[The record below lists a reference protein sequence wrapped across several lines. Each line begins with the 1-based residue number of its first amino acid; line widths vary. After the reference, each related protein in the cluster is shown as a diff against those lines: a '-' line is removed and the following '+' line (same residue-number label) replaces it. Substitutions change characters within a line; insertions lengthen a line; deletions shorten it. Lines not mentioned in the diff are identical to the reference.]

1 LKGIRVLDMGCGT
14 GILGILA
21 ARLGASS
28 VIGIDVEAW
37 SAENA
42 AENANRNAVPAQGS
56 YADWLCGDAEMLPS
70 LWAVHGKFDLI
81 LANINRN
88 ILLKDM
94 AAYDGCLQSGG
105 QLWLSG
111 FYTEDHGVL
120 LREAK
125 RLGLVC
131 VGSAALNQWSTL
143 LFAKV

>member
-1 LKGIRVLDMGCGT
+1 
-14 GILGILA
+14 
-21 ARLGASS
+21 
-28 VIGIDVEAW
+28 
-37 SAENA
+37 
-42 AENANRNAVPAQGS
+42 
-56 YADWLCGDAEMLPS
+56 GDAEMLPS
-70 LWAVHGKFDLI
+70 LRAMHGKFDLI

-94 AAYDGCLQSGG
+94 AAYDDSLQPGG

-111 FYTEDHGVL
+111 FYIDDHGVL
-120 LREAK
+120 LQEAK